1 MKKVLIFLFLF
12 AIPFISFSQGNSARA
27 LLDDVSSKI
36 ESYDNV
42 YLEFNYNLENKAEKV
57 SQETRGNL
65 TLQKNLYNLKYLGVE
80 RIFDGKKVYTIVHED
95 EEVVI
100 SKNDKNDEGSIT
112 PSKMFNFYKNGY
124 TIKMDI
130 AQKNGGRT
138 VQFVKLTPMDSRS
151 EISYILVGVDSQT
164 KHIAKLI
171 EVGNNGTQTTLHVT
185 NFKTNQQISNK
196 LFTFD
201 QAKYKNEKRYLISE
215 IK

>member
-1 MKKVLIFLFLF
+1 MKKILFLLAFLTFPIFLN
-12 AIPFISFSQGNSARA
+12 AQGNSARA
-27 LLDDVSSKI
+27 LLDEVSTKI
-36 ESYDNV
+36 ESYNNV

-65 TLQKNLYNLKYLGVE
+65 TLQKNLYNLKYMGVE
-80 RIFDGKKVYTIVHED
+80 RIFDGKKVYLIVHED
-95 EEVVI
+95 EEVII

-112 PSKMFNFYKNGY
+112 PSKMFNFYKSGY

-130 AQKNGGRT
+130 VQKNNGRDI
-138 VQFVKLTPMDSRS
+138 QFVKLTPIDSNS
-151 EISYILVGVDSQT
+151 EIRYILIGVDTQT

-171 EVGNNGTQTTLHVT
+171 EVGNNGTQTSLIVT
-185 NFKTNQQISNK
+185 NFKTNQPISNK

-201 QAKYKNEKRYLISE
+201 VAKYKNEKRYLISE

>member
-1 MKKVLIFLFLF
+1 MKKILFLLAFLTFPIFLN
-12 AIPFISFSQGNSARA
+12 AQGNSARA
-27 LLDDVSSKI
+27 LLDEVSTKI
-36 ESYDNV
+36 ESYNNV

-65 TLQKNLYNLKYLGVE
+65 TLQKNLYNLKYMGVE
-80 RIFDGKKVYTIVHED
+80 RIFDGGKVYLIVHED
-95 EEVVI
+95 EEVII

-112 PSKMFNFYKNGY
+112 PSKMFNFYKSGY

-130 AQKNGGRT
+130 VQKNNGRDI
-138 VQFVKLTPMDSRS
+138 QFVKLTPIDSNS
-151 EISYILVGVDSQT
+151 EIRYILIGVDTQT

-171 EVGNNGTQTTLHVT
+171 EVGNNGTQTSLIVT
-185 NFKTNQQISNK
+185 NFKTNQPISNK

-201 QAKYKNEKRYLISE
+201 VAKYKNEKRYLISE

>member
-1 MKKVLIFLFLF
+1 MRNVFIFLLL
-12 AIPFISFSQGNSARA
+12 ISSPFITNAQGNSARA
-27 LLDDVSSKI
+27 LLDEVSSKI
-36 ESYDNV
+36 ESYNNV
-42 YLEFNYNLENKAEKV
+42 YLEFNYNLENKTEKV
-57 SQETRGNL
+57 NQETRGNL

-124 TIKMDI
+124 TLKMDI
-130 AQKNGGRT
+130 VQKNGGREI
-138 VQFVKLTPMDSRS
+138 QFLKLTPMDSNS
-151 EISYILVGVDSQT
+151 EIRYILVGVDTQT
-164 KHIAKLI
+164 KHISKLI
-171 EVGNNGTQTTLHVT
+171 EVGNNGTQTTLLVT

-201 QAKYKNEKRYLISE
+201 LAKYKTEKRYLISE

>member
-1 MKKVLIFLFLF
+1 MKKILFLLAFLTFPIFLN
-12 AIPFISFSQGNSARA
+12 AQGNSARA
-27 LLDDVSSKI
+27 LLDEVSTKI
-36 ESYDNV
+36 ESYNNV

-65 TLQKNLYNLKYLGVE
+65 TLQKNLYNLKYMGVE
-80 RIFDGKKVYTIVHED
+80 RIFDGKKVYLIVHED
-95 EEVVI
+95 EEVII

-112 PSKMFNFYKNGY
+112 PSKMFNFYKSGY

-130 AQKNGGRT
+130 VQKNSGRDI
-138 VQFVKLTPMDSRS
+138 QFVKLTPIDSNS
-151 EISYILVGVDSQT
+151 EIRYILIGVDTQT

-171 EVGNNGTQTTLHVT
+171 EVGNNGTQTSLIVT
-185 NFKTNQQISNK
+185 NFKTNQPISNK

-201 QAKYKNEKRYLISE
+201 VAKYKNEKRYLISE